1 MALLTSLVR
10 VYFELSY
17 RLLLDSASG
26 RAFLER
32 ARPDGDPATH
42 GYLTHTDLDVLL
54 ATFHPSSGDELV
66 DLGCGVGDVA
76 LEVHR
81 QTGARIL
88 GIDGSDR
95 AIAEARKAAAQ
106 AGAAPAVHFM
116 VGDLRSPPVTDAR
129 GAYAIDSL
137 MFLPD
142 PAATLATVAAKLHP
156 SAPLFATLLTFGR
169 TTEASLRARLASRGL
184 RVETLDDVTPA
195 LRRRSRRRRTLART
209 LLRAPSVTPRG
220 RLAMLL
226 VLGEESLVS
235 ILAAR
240 GRLRRWRLVVRR
252 DGRANRSEAP
262 GRPEAPNVTFLGW
275 SFSCPP
281 HMVKAIGRTDRPPPG
296 DARPLAVHPQQPGT
310 ADCGPRESPPDFE
323 DPRNASRWSPRSDA
337 ARDGSRAGARLTAVG
352 RQPSRSGASVGDQ
365 SHAP

>member
-1 MALLTSLVR
+1 MALLTALVR

-17 RLLLDSASG
+17 RLLLDSAGG
-26 RAFLER
+26 RAFLEQ

-42 GYLTHTDLDVLL
+42 GYLTHTDLEVLL

-66 DLGCGVGDVA
+66 DLGCGVGDIA

-81 QTGARIL
+81 RTGARIL

-95 AIAEARKAAAQ
+95 AIAEARQAAAR
-106 AGAAPAVHFM
+106 AGAAPAVHFV
-116 VGDLRSPPVTDAR
+116 VGDLRNPPVTDAR

-142 PAATLATVAAKLHP
+142 PAATLTTVAAKLHP

-169 TTEASLRARLASRGL
+169 TTEASLRASLASRGL
-184 RVETLDDVTPA
+184 CVGTLDDVTSD
-195 LRRRSRRRRTLART
+195 LRLRSRRRRTLART

-235 ILAAR
+235 TLAAR

-252 DGRANRSEAP
+252 DGRANRSEVP
-262 GRPEAPNVTFLGW
+262 GRN
-275 SFSCPP
+275 
-281 HMVKAIGRTDRPPPG
+281 DRPPQR

-310 ADCGPRESPPDFE
+310 ADFGPRESPPDVE
-323 DPRNASRWSPRSDA
+323 DPRNAARSSPRSDA
-337 ARDGSRAGARLTAVG
+337 ARDESRAGARLTAVG
-352 RQPSRSGASVGDQ
+352 RQPSRSGASVGAQ

>member
-42 GYLTHTDLDVLL
+42 GYLTHTDLEVLL

-81 QTGARIL
+81 RTGARIL

-95 AIAEARKAAAQ
+95 AIAEARQAAAR
-106 AGAAPAVHFM
+106 AGAAPAVHFV

-142 PAATLATVAAKLHP
+142 PAVTLTTLAGKLHP
-156 SAPLFATLLTFGR
+156 SALVFATLLTFGR

-184 RVETLDDVTPA
+184 RVETLDDVTSA
-195 LRRRSRRRRTLART
+195 LRLRSRRRRTLART

-235 ILAAR
+235 TLAAR
-240 GRLRRWRLVVRR
+240 GRLRRWRFVVRR
-252 DGRANRSEAP
+252 DGRVNRSEVP
-262 GRPEAPNVTFLGW
+262 GQPEAPKVTF
-275 SFSCPP
+275 
-281 HMVKAIGRTDRPPPG
+281 
-296 DARPLAVHPQQPGT
+296 
-310 ADCGPRESPPDFE
+310 
-323 DPRNASRWSPRSDA
+323 
-337 ARDGSRAGARLTAVG
+337 
-352 RQPSRSGASVGDQ
+352 SV
-365 SHAP
+365 